1 MRGLWIYPE
10 DTEVLGVA
18 CKSLLK
24 ALQPRYQKIA
34 LFSPIRPYDGGCEGF
49 LGCYGLNPLELHSAI
64 DKQKALELVSAAQ
77 EELLFET
84 ILKRYDELQTTHD
97 FVINLGYAP
106 KFFLNALLDLNT
118 TLAKHLNAPIVAVA
132 QTSLEYLKAMHSHI
146 LKKEAPFAVGLFAGE
161 MLEKPNFLSA
171 SLCKQRCELEADLIE
186 SVLQTKSKI
195 TTPLAFQMSL
205 EKKAKKQIKKVVL
218 PESEDERILK
228 AAHRLNAMG
237 AVGLILLGDKE
248 AINSQAKNLNL
259 NLENVEIIDPNTSH
273 YREEFANNL
282 YELRKS
288 KGLSEQEAKQLVL
301 DKTYFATMLVHSGYA
316 HAMVSGVNHTTAD
329 TIRPALQ
336 IIKTKPGVSLVS
348 SVFLMCLDTQVLVFG
363 DCAIIPNP
371 SPNYAYM
378 YALPYELYEKYQIRR
393 YGFHGTS
400 HHYVAKEAAKF
411 LNTAY
416 EEFNAISLHLG
427 NGSSAA
433 AIQKGKSVD
442 TSMGLTPLEGLI
454 MGTRCGDI
462 DPTVVE
468 YIAQCANKSLEEVM
482 KILNHESG
490 LKGICGDN
498 DARNIEARK
507 EKGDKQAKLAFEMCA
522 YRIKKHIGAYMVALG
537 RVDVI
542 IFTGGLGENYSALRE
557 SVCEGLEDLGIAL
570 HKPTNDN
577 PGNGLVDL
585 SQPDSKV
592 KVLRIPTDE
601 ELEIALQAKEIV
613 EKLK

>member
-1 MRGLWIYPE
+1 MQGFMRSLWIYPE

-24 ALQPRYQKIA
+24 ALQPCYQKIA
-34 LFSPIRPYDGGCEGF
+34 LFSPIRPYDGGCEG
-49 LGCYGLNPLELHSAI
+49 LNHLEFHSAI

-84 ILKRYDELQTTHD
+84 ILKRYDGLQTTHD

-171 SLCKQRCELEADLIE
+171 SLCKGELEADLIE

-248 AINSQAKNLNL
+248 VINSQAKNLNL

-273 YREEFANNL
+273 YKEEFANNL

-371 SPNYAYM
+371 SPKELAEIAITSAQSAKQFNIAPKVALLSYATGNSAQGEM
-378 YALPYELYEKYQIRR
+378 IDKINEAREIAQRLDPQLEIDGPLQFDASIDK
-393 YGFHGTS
+393 S
-400 HHYVAKEAAKF
+400 VAKKKTPNSQVAGQASVFIFPDLNAGNIAYKAVQRSAKAVAIGPILQG
-411 LNTAY
+411 LN
-416 EEFNAISLHLG
+416 
-427 NGSSAA
+427 
-433 AIQKGKSVD
+433 
-442 TSMGLTPLEGLI
+442 
-454 MGTRCGDI
+454 
-462 DPTVVE
+462 
-468 YIAQCANKSLEEVM
+468 
-482 KILNHESG
+482 
-490 LKGICGDN
+490 
-498 DARNIEARK
+498 
-507 EKGDKQAKLAFEMCA
+507 
-522 YRIKKHIGAYMVALG
+522 
-537 RVDVI
+537 
-542 IFTGGLGENYSALRE
+542 
-557 SVCEGLEDLGIAL
+557 
-570 HKPTNDN
+570 KPIN
-577 PGNGLVDL
+577 DL
-585 SQPDSKV
+585 SRGALVEDIINT
-592 KVLRIPTDE
+592 VLIS
-601 ELEIALQAKEIV
+601 ALQAQD
-613 EKLK
+613 

>member
-1 MRGLWIYPE
+1 MQSLWIYPE

-24 ALQPRYQKIA
+24 ALKPRYQKIA

-49 LGCYGLNPLELHSAI
+49 LGYYGLNPLEFHSAI
-64 DKQKALELVSAAQ
+64 DKQKALELASTAQ

-84 ILKRYDELQTTHD
+84 ILKRYDGLQTTHD
-97 FVINLGYAP
+97 FVINLGYSP

-118 TLAKHLNAPIVAVA
+118 ILAKHLNTPIVAVA

-146 LKKEAPFAVGLFAGE
+146 LKKEVPFAVGLFAGE

-171 SLCKQRCELEADLIE
+171 SLCKQQCELEADLIE

-228 AAHRLNAMG
+228 VAHRLNAMG

-248 AINSQAKNLNL
+248 AINSKNLNL
-259 NLENVEIIDPNTSH
+259 NLENAEIIDPSTSH
-273 YREEFANNL
+273 YKEEFANNL

-316 HAMVSGVNHTTAD
+316 HAMVSGVNHTTAE

-371 SPNYAYM
+371 SPKELAEIAITSAQSAKQFNIAPKVAMLSYA
-378 YALPYELYEKYQIRR
+378 
-393 YGFHGTS
+393 T
-400 HHYVAKEAAKF
+400 
-411 LNTAY
+411 
-416 EEFNAISLHLG
+416 
-427 NGSSAA
+427 GSSAQGEMIDKINEA
-433 AIQKGKSVD
+433 LTIAQRLDPQLEIDGPLQFDASIDKSVAKKKMPN
-442 TSMGLTPLEGLI
+442 SQVAGQASVFIFPGLNAGNIAYKAVQRSAKAVAIGPILQGL
-454 MGTRCGDI
+454 
-462 DPTVVE
+462 
-468 YIAQCANKSLEEVM
+468 NKP
-482 KILNHESG
+482 IN
-490 LKGICGDN
+490 
-498 DARNIEARK
+498 
-507 EKGDKQAKLAFEMCA
+507 
-522 YRIKKHIGAYMVALG
+522 
-537 RVDVI
+537 
-542 IFTGGLGENYSALRE
+542 
-557 SVCEGLEDLGIAL
+557 
-570 HKPTNDN
+570 
-577 PGNGLVDL
+577 DL
-585 SQPDSKV
+585 S
-592 KVLRIPTDE
+592 RG
-601 ELEIALQAKEIV
+601 ALV
-613 EKLK
+613 EDYYQHRFD

>member
-1 MRGLWIYPE
+1 MQSLWIYPE

-24 ALQPRYQKIA
+24 ALKPRYQKIA
-34 LFSPIRPYDGGCEGF
+34 LFSPIRPYDGGYEGF
-49 LGCYGLNPLELHSAI
+49 WERYGLSPLEFHSAI

-171 SLCKQRCELEADLIE
+171 SLCKQCELEADLIE

-273 YREEFANNL
+273 YREEFASNL

-316 HAMVSGVNHTTAD
+316 HAMVSGVNHTTTD

-371 SPNYAYM
+371 SPKELAEIAITSAKSAKQFNITPKVALLSYATGNSAQGEM
-378 YALPYELYEKYQIRR
+378 IDKINEAVTIAQRLDPQLEIDGPLQFDASIDK
-393 YGFHGTS
+393 S
-400 HHYVAKEAAKF
+400 VAKKKMPNSQVAGQASVFIFPDLNAGNIAYKAVQRSAKAVAIGPILQG
-411 LNTAY
+411 LN
-416 EEFNAISLHLG
+416 
-427 NGSSAA
+427 
-433 AIQKGKSVD
+433 
-442 TSMGLTPLEGLI
+442 
-454 MGTRCGDI
+454 
-462 DPTVVE
+462 
-468 YIAQCANKSLEEVM
+468 
-482 KILNHESG
+482 
-490 LKGICGDN
+490 
-498 DARNIEARK
+498 
-507 EKGDKQAKLAFEMCA
+507 
-522 YRIKKHIGAYMVALG
+522 
-537 RVDVI
+537 
-542 IFTGGLGENYSALRE
+542 
-557 SVCEGLEDLGIAL
+557 
-570 HKPTNDN
+570 KPIN
-577 PGNGLVDL
+577 DL
-585 SQPDSKV
+585 SRGALVEDIINT
-592 KVLRIPTDE
+592 VLIS
-601 ELEIALQAKEIV
+601 ALQAQD
-613 EKLK
+613 

>member
-1 MRGLWIYPE
+1 MQGFMQGLWIYPE

-34 LFSPIRPYDGGCEGF
+34 LFSPIRPYDGGCEG
-49 LGCYGLNPLELHSAI
+49 LGECYGLNPLEFHSAI

-97 FVINLGYAP
+97 FVIGLGYAP

-132 QTSLEYLKAMHSHI
+132 QTSLERLKAMHSHI
-146 LKKEAPFAVGLFAGE
+146 LNKEAPFAVGLFAGE

-171 SLCKQRCELEADLIE
+171 SLCKQQCKLEADLIE

-218 PESEDERILK
+218 PESEDKRILK

-273 YREEFANNL
+273 YREEFANHL

-301 DKTYFATMLVHSGYA
+301 DKTYFATMLVHSGYV

-371 SPNYAYM
+371 SPKELAEIAITSAQSAKQFNIAPKVALLSYATGNSAQGEM
-378 YALPYELYEKYQIRR
+378 IDKINEAVTIAQRLDPQLEIDGPLQFDASIDK
-393 YGFHGTS
+393 S
-400 HHYVAKEAAKF
+400 VAKKKMPNSQVAGQASVFIFPDLNAGNIAYKAVQRSAKAVAIGPILQG
-411 LNTAY
+411 LNKPINDLSRGALVEDIINTVL
-416 EEFNAISLHLG
+416 IS
-427 NGSSAA
+427 
-433 AIQKGKSVD
+433 AIQ
-442 TSMGLTPLEGLI
+442 
-454 MGTRCGDI
+454 
-462 DPTVVE
+462 
-468 YIAQCANKSLEEVM
+468 AQ
-482 KILNHESG
+482 
-490 LKGICGDN
+490 D
-498 DARNIEARK
+498 
-507 EKGDKQAKLAFEMCA
+507 
-522 YRIKKHIGAYMVALG
+522 
-537 RVDVI
+537 
-542 IFTGGLGENYSALRE
+542 
-557 SVCEGLEDLGIAL
+557 
-570 HKPTNDN
+570 
-577 PGNGLVDL
+577 
-585 SQPDSKV
+585 
-592 KVLRIPTDE
+592 
-601 ELEIALQAKEIV
+601 
-613 EKLK
+613 

>member
-1 MRGLWIYPE
+1 MQGLWIYPE

-24 ALQPRYQKIA
+24 ALKLRYQKIA
-34 LFSPIRPYDGGCEGF
+34 LFSPIDGGCEGF
-49 LGCYGLNPLELHSAI
+49 LECEGLNSLEFHSAI
-64 DKQKALELVSAAQ
+64 DKQKALELATQ

-146 LKKEAPFAVGLFAGE
+146 FKKEAPFAVGLFAGE

-171 SLCKQRCELEADLIE
+171 SLCKGELEADLIE

-228 AAHRLNAMG
+228 AVHRLNAMG

-273 YREEFANNL
+273 YKEEFANNL

-301 DKTYFATMLVHSGYA
+301 NKTYFATMLVHSGYA

-371 SPNYAYM
+371 SPKELAEIAITSAKSAKQFNIAPKVALLSYATGDSAQGEM
-378 YALPYELYEKYQIRR
+378 IDKINEAVTIAQALDPQLEIDGPLQFDASIDQ
-393 YGFHGTS
+393 S
-400 HHYVAKEAAKF
+400 VAKKKMPNSQVAGQASVFIFPDLNAGNIAYKAVQRSAKAVAIGPILQG
-411 LNTAY
+411 LN
-416 EEFNAISLHLG
+416 
-427 NGSSAA
+427 
-433 AIQKGKSVD
+433 
-442 TSMGLTPLEGLI
+442 
-454 MGTRCGDI
+454 
-462 DPTVVE
+462 
-468 YIAQCANKSLEEVM
+468 
-482 KILNHESG
+482 
-490 LKGICGDN
+490 
-498 DARNIEARK
+498 
-507 EKGDKQAKLAFEMCA
+507 
-522 YRIKKHIGAYMVALG
+522 
-537 RVDVI
+537 
-542 IFTGGLGENYSALRE
+542 
-557 SVCEGLEDLGIAL
+557 
-570 HKPTNDN
+570 KPIN
-577 PGNGLVDL
+577 DL
-585 SQPDSKV
+585 SRGALVEDIINT
-592 KVLRIPTDE
+592 VLIS
-601 ELEIALQAKEIV
+601 ALQAQD
-613 EKLK
+613 

>member
-1 MRGLWIYPE
+1 MQGFMQGLWIYPE

-34 LFSPIRPYDGGCEGF
+34 LFSPIRPYDGGFEGF
-49 LGCYGLNPLELHSAI
+49 LGCEGLSSLEFHSAI
-64 DKQKALELVSAAQ
+64 DKQKALELVSTDQ

-171 SLCKQRCELEADLIE
+171 SFCKQRCELEADLIE

-228 AAHRLNAMG
+228 AAHRLNAMD

-273 YREEFANNL
+273 L
-282 YELRKS
+282 
-288 KGLSEQEAKQLVL
+288 
-301 DKTYFATMLVHSGYA
+301 
-316 HAMVSGVNHTTAD
+316 
-329 TIRPALQ
+329 
-336 IIKTKPGVSLVS
+336 
-348 SVFLMCLDTQVLVFG
+348 
-363 DCAIIPNP
+363 
-371 SPNYAYM
+371 
-378 YALPYELYEKYQIRR
+378 
-393 YGFHGTS
+393 
-400 HHYVAKEAAKF
+400 
-411 LNTAY
+411 
-416 EEFNAISLHLG
+416 
-427 NGSSAA
+427 
-433 AIQKGKSVD
+433 
-442 TSMGLTPLEGLI
+442 
-454 MGTRCGDI
+454 
-462 DPTVVE
+462 
-468 YIAQCANKSLEEVM
+468 
-482 KILNHESG
+482 
-490 LKGICGDN
+490 
-498 DARNIEARK
+498 
-507 EKGDKQAKLAFEMCA
+507 
-522 YRIKKHIGAYMVALG
+522 
-537 RVDVI
+537 
-542 IFTGGLGENYSALRE
+542 
-557 SVCEGLEDLGIAL
+557 
-570 HKPTNDN
+570 
-577 PGNGLVDL
+577 
-585 SQPDSKV
+585 
-592 KVLRIPTDE
+592 
-601 ELEIALQAKEIV
+601 
-613 EKLK
+613 

>member
-1 MRGLWIYPE
+1 MQGFMQGLWIYPE

-24 ALQPRYQKIA
+24 ALKPRYQKIA

-49 LGCYGLNPLELHSAI
+49 LGCESLNSLEFHSAI

-106 KFFLNALLDLNT
+106 DFFLNALLDLNT

-132 QTSLEYLKAMHSHI
+132 QTSLERLKAMHFHAI
-146 LKKEAPFAVGLFAGE
+146 NKEAPFAVGLFAGE

-171 SLCKQRCELEADLIE
+171 SLCKQCELETDLIE
-186 SVLQTKSKI
+186 SVLQTKSEI
-195 TTPLAFQMSL
+195 ITPLAFQMSL

-237 AVGLILLGDKE
+237 VVGLILLGDKE
-248 AINSQAKNLNL
+248 AIHSQAKNLNL

-273 YREEFANNL
+273 YREEFANHL
-282 YELRKS
+282 YELRKL
-288 KGLSEQEAKQLVL
+288 KGLSEQESQQLVL

-371 SPNYAYM
+371 SPKELAEIAITSAQSAKQFNIVPKVALLSYATGDSAQGEM
-378 YALPYELYEKYQIRR
+378 IDKINEAVTIARR
-393 YGFHGTS
+393 LDPQLEIDGPLQFDAS
-400 HHYVAKEAAKF
+400 IDKSVAKKKMPNSQVAGQASVFIFPDLNAGNIAYKAVQRSAKAVAIGPILQG
-411 LNTAY
+411 LNKPINDLSRGALVEDIINTVL
-416 EEFNAISLHLG
+416 IS
-427 NGSSAA
+427 
-433 AIQKGKSVD
+433 AIQ
-442 TSMGLTPLEGLI
+442 
-454 MGTRCGDI
+454 
-462 DPTVVE
+462 
-468 YIAQCANKSLEEVM
+468 AQ
-482 KILNHESG
+482 
-490 LKGICGDN
+490 D
-498 DARNIEARK
+498 
-507 EKGDKQAKLAFEMCA
+507 
-522 YRIKKHIGAYMVALG
+522 
-537 RVDVI
+537 
-542 IFTGGLGENYSALRE
+542 
-557 SVCEGLEDLGIAL
+557 
-570 HKPTNDN
+570 
-577 PGNGLVDL
+577 
-585 SQPDSKV
+585 
-592 KVLRIPTDE
+592 
-601 ELEIALQAKEIV
+601 
-613 EKLK
+613 